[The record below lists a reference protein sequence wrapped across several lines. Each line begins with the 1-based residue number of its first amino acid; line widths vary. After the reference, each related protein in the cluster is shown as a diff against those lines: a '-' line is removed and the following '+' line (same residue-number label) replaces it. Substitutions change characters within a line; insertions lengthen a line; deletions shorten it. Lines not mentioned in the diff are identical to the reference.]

1 MFALPSLASHRFTTL
16 SQCKFES
23 AFLHPRYWLTWFGL
37 GLLWVLVQLPYPA
50 IQILGSSL
58 GSASRVFL
66 KRRESIARRNLELCF
81 PDYSVEQREKLI
93 AENFKSIGMALLETG
108 MAWFWPD
115 ERVRKWFDVEG
126 LENLKHVQAQNRGV
140 MVIGV
145 HFMSLELGGRVMGL
159 CQPMMA
165 TYRPHNNLLMEWVQT
180 RGRMRSNKAMISRN
194 NLRGLVNALKKGEA
208 VWFAPDQDYG
218 RKGSSFAPFFAVK
231 DVATTNG
238 TFVISR
244 LSGAPMLTVT
254 MVRKADKSGY
264 RLFISPELHNYPQDE
279 REAATYINKV
289 IESEI
294 MRAPEQYLWVH
305 RRFKTRPVGETSLYI

>member
-1 MFALPSLASHRFTTL
+1 MRYLYRLHIGFTIL
-16 SQCKFES
+16 SQSQFQR
-23 AFLHPRYWLTWFGL
+23 AFLHPRYWFTWFGL
-37 GLLWVLVQLPYPA
+37 GVLWLLVQLPYPVLRL
-50 IQILGSSL
+50 LGSKL

-66 KRRESIARRNLELCF
+66 KRRESIARKNIELCF
-81 PDYSVEQREKLI
+81 PQFNADEREKLI

-126 LENLKHVQAQNRGV
+126 LDNLKRAQMQKRGV
-140 MVIGV
+140 MVVGV

-165 TYRPHNNLLMEWVQT
+165 TYRPHNSALMEWVQT

-194 NLRGLVNALKKGEA
+194 NLRGMVGALKKGEA

-244 LSGAPMLTVT
+244 LSGASMLTVT

-264 RLFISPELHNYPQDE
+264 RLHISPEMANYPE
-279 REAATYINKV
+279 NECEAAAFINKV
-289 IESEI
+289 IETEI
-294 MRAPEQYLWVH
+294 MRAPEQYLWMH
-305 RRFKTRPVGETSLYI
+305 RRFKTRPLGEASLYI

>member
-1 MFALPSLASHRFTTL
+1 M
-16 SQCKFES
+16 SQCKFTG
-23 AFLHPRYWLTWFGL
+23 ALLHPRYWFTWFGL
-37 GLLWVLVQLPYPA
+37 GVLWLLVQLPYPVLCWLGA
-50 IQILGSSL
+50 TLGSL
-58 GSASRVFL
+58 SRRFL

-81 PDYSVEQREKLI
+81 PALSTEERERMI
-93 AENFKSIGMALLETG
+93 DENFKSIGMALLETG
-108 MAWFWPD
+108 MAWYWPD
-115 ERVRKWFDVEG
+115 ARVRKWFEVEG
-126 LENLKHVQAQNRGV
+126 LDNLQRAQAKNRGV

-165 TYRPHNNLLMEWVQT
+165 TYRPHNSPLMEWVQT

-194 NLRGLVNALKKGEA
+194 NLRGLVGALKKGEA

-218 RKGSSFAPFFAVK
+218 PNGSSFAPFFAVK

-244 LSGAPMLTVT
+244 LSKAAMLTVT
-254 MVRKADKSGY
+254 MIRKTDNSGY
-264 RLFISPELHNYPQDE
+264 RLFISPELENYPQDE
-279 REAATYINKV
+279 TAAAAYINKV

-294 MRAPEQYLWVH
+294 LRAPEQYLWVH
-305 RRFKTRPVGETSLYI
+305 RRFKTRPNGEASLYR

>member
-1 MFALPSLASHRFTTL
+1 
-16 SQCKFES
+16 
-23 AFLHPRYWLTWFGL
+23 
-37 GLLWVLVQLPYPA
+37 
-50 IQILGSSL
+50 
-58 GSASRVFL
+58 
-66 KRRESIARRNLELCF
+66 
-81 PDYSVEQREKLI
+81 
-93 AENFKSIGMALLETG
+93 MALLETG

-126 LENLKHVQAQNRGV
+126 LDNLKRAQMQNRGV
-140 MVIGV
+140 MVVGV

-165 TYRPHNNLLMEWVQT
+165 TYRPHNSALMEWVQT

-194 NLRGLVNALKKGEA
+194 NLRGMVGALKKGEA

-218 RKGSSFAPFFAVK
+218 PKGSSFAPFFAVK

-244 LSGAPMLTVT
+244 LSGASMLTVT

-264 RLFISPELHNYPQDE
+264 RLHISPEMANYPEDE
-279 REAATYINKV
+279 SEAATFINKV
-289 IESEI
+289 IEFEI
-294 MRAPEQYLWVH
+294 MRAPEQYLWMH
-305 RRFKTRPVGETSLYI
+305 RRFKTRPLGEASLYI

>member
-1 MFALPSLASHRFTTL
+1 ML
-16 SQCKFES
+16 SQSKFQR
-23 AFLHPRYWLTWFGL
+23 AFLHPRYWFTWFGL
-37 GLLWVLVQLPYPA
+37 GVLWLLVQLPYPV
-50 IQILGSSL
+50 IRFLGSKL
-58 GSASRVFL
+58 GSASRYFL
-66 KRRESIARRNLELCF
+66 KRRESIARKNLELCF
-81 PDYSVEQREKLI
+81 PHYNAQQRETLI

-126 LENLKHVQAQNRGV
+126 LDNLKRAQMQNRGV
-140 MVIGV
+140 MVVGV

-165 TYRPHNNLLMEWVQT
+165 TYRPHNSALMEWVQT

-194 NLRGLVNALKKGEA
+194 NLRGMVGALKKGEA

-218 RKGSSFAPFFAVK
+218 PKGSSFAPFFAVK

-244 LSGAPMLTVT
+244 LSGAAMLTVT

-264 RLFISPELHNYPQDE
+264 RLHISPEMANYPED
-279 REAATYINKV
+279 
-289 IESEI
+289 ESE
-294 MRAPEQYLWVH
+294 
-305 RRFKTRPVGETSLYI
+305 

>member
-1 MFALPSLASHRFTTL
+1 MACVFNKQL
-16 SQCKFES
+16 
-23 AFLHPRYWLTWFGL
+23 LHPRNWLTWFGL
-37 GLLWVLVQLPYPA
+37 GILWLIVQLPYPLLHF
-50 IQILGSSL
+50 IGT
-58 GSASRVFL
+58 SAGRLSRRFL
-66 KRRESIARRNLELCF
+66 KRREHIARRNIELCF
-81 PDYSVEQREKLI
+81 PDMSPAARETLI
-93 AENFKSIGMALLETG
+93 DQNFMSLGMGLIETG

-126 LENLKHVQAQNRGV
+126 LDNLKRAQMQNRGV
-140 MVIGV
+140 MVVGV

-165 TYRPHNNLLMEWVQT
+165 TYRPHNNPLMEWVQT

-194 NLRGLVNALKKGEA
+194 NLRGMVGALKKGEA

-244 LSGAPMLTVT
+244 LSGSAMLTVT

-264 RLFISPELHNYPQDE
+264 RLHISPEMANYPE
-279 REAATYINKV
+279 KECEAAAFINKV
-289 IESEI
+289 IEKEI
-294 MRAPEQYLWVH
+294 MRAPEQYLWMH
-305 RRFKTRPVGETSLYI
+305 RRFKTRPLGEASLYI

>member
-1 MFALPSLASHRFTTL
+1 MTQLPKFTAAL
-16 SQCKFES
+16 
-23 AFLHPRYWLTWFGL
+23 LHPRYWLTWSGI
-37 GLLWVLVQLPYPA
+37 GLLWLIVQLPYPV
-50 IQILGSSL
+50 IFRMGKGLGRI
-58 GSASRVFL
+58 AQQFM
-66 KRRESIARRNLELCF
+66 KRRARIAYRNLELCF
-81 PDYSVEQREKLI
+81 PQMSESERHDMVVKNFESV
-93 AENFKSIGMALLETG
+93 GMGLMETG

-126 LENLKHVQAQNRGV
+126 LDNLKRAQMQNRGV
-140 MVIGV
+140 MVVGV

-165 TYRPHNNLLMEWVQT
+165 TYRPHNSALMEWVQT

-194 NLRGLVNALKKGEA
+194 NLRGMVGALKKGEA

-218 RKGSSFAPFFAVK
+218 PKGSSFAPFFAVK

-244 LSGAPMLTVT
+244 LSGAAMLTVT

-264 RLFISPELHNYPQDE
+264 RLHISPEMANYPEDE
-279 REAATYINKV
+279 SEAATFINKV
-289 IESEI
+289 IEFEI
-294 MRAPEQYLWVH
+294 MRAPEQYLWMH
-305 RRFKTRPVGETSLYI
+305 RRFKTRPLGEASLYI